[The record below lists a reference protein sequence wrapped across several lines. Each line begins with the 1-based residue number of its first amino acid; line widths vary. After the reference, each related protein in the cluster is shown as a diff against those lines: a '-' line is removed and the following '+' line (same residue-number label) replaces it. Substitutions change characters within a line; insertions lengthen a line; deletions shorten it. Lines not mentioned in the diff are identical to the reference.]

1 MAAPTWEVERVD
13 VLRSLALLEQLGTD
27 TRGDIAVLGDALT
40 LGMGKLA
47 DRDAAQ
53 QENIDALKLKVATN
67 GVRSDG
73 HRTVIDDLDSR
84 VDEIEKLMPTVRIV
98 MWVGAI
104 LGASVVAL
112 IWSVITGQA
121 QIVF

>member
-27 TRGDIAVLGDALT
+27 TREDIAALGDALT
-40 LGMGKLA
+40 QGMGKLA

-53 QENIDALKLKVATN
+53 QEKLDALELTVATN
-67 GVRSDG
+67 GVRNDG
-73 HRTVIDDLDSR
+73 HREDIDDLDNR

-98 MWVGAI
+98 MWVGAL
-104 LGASVVAL
+104 LGASVVAF
-112 IWSVITGQA
+112 IWSMITGQA